1 MFVDKYKKD
10 KNNIFISTKEIDINK
25 NNKIYFYILPI
36 NEIPFIKS
44 VKDKCGILFY
54 DQYPLYKIIFI
65 QKNNYYDNINNP
77 NTTRLVGRNST
88 LIISTCSIENFPYS
102 SIVKREMTKCCIT
115 TYYNL
120 IYGCLI
126 YNIVLFN
133 KYDLSE

>member
-1 MFVDKYKKD
+1 MFVNKYKKD

-25 NNKIYFYILPI
+25 NNKIYFYFLPI
-36 NEIPFIKS
+36 NEIPFIKR

-65 QKNNYYDNINNP
+65 QKNNYYDYINNP
-77 NTTRLVGRNST
+77 DTTRFVGRNST
-88 LIISTCSIENFPYS
+88 LIISTCPIENFPCY
-102 SIVKREMTKCCIT
+102 SIVKREMTKCYIT

-120 IYGCLI
+120 IYKCLI

-133 KYDLSE
+133 EYDLSE

>member
-36 NEIPFIKS
+36 NEISFIKS
-44 VKDKCGILFY
+44 VKDECGILFY

-88 LIISTCSIENFPYS
+88 LIISTCAIENFPYS
-102 SIVKREMTKCCIT
+102 CINKSEIIKCCIT

-120 IYGCLI
+120 IYECLI
-126 YNIVLFN
+126 YNIVVFN
-133 KYDLSE
+133 EYDLSE

>member
-25 NNKIYFYILPI
+25 NNKIYFYLLPI

-65 QKNNYYDNINNP
+65 Q
-77 NTTRLVGRNST
+77 
-88 LIISTCSIENFPYS
+88 NFS
-102 SIVKREMTKCCIT
+102 
-115 TYYNL
+115 
-120 IYGCLI
+120 
-126 YNIVLFN
+126 
-133 KYDLSE
+133 